1 MDIMRERPRHAAAIE
16 DLVVDCFGEGRFG
29 KTVYRLRDGVRPN
42 NELGLVALEDG
53 ELVGTLRFWPIHVD
67 GIGETILLGPLAVAE
82 GLRSSG
88 IGSRLMRAGLSRAA
102 AFGYRSVILVGDEP
116 YYRRFGFRRDLTL
129 GLMLPGPVDY
139 DRLLGLELVPG
150 ALANARGMIGRADG
164 IPVRYEMA
172 ESAAA

>member
-16 DLVVDCFGEGRFG
+16 SLVVDCFGEGRFG
-29 KTVYRLRDGVRPN
+29 KTVYRLRDGIRPI
-42 NELGLVALEDG
+42 NELGLVAIEDG
-53 ELVGTLRFWPIHVD
+53 ELVGTLRFWPIQV
-67 GIGETILLGPLAVAE
+67 GGVGETILLGPLAVTE
-82 GLRSSG
+82 GQRSTG

-102 AFGYRSVILVGDEP
+102 AFGHQSVILVGDEP

-139 DRLLGLELVPG
+139 NRLLGLELVPG

-164 IPVRYEMA
+164 LPVRYEPA
-172 ESAAA
+172 VTAVA